1 MAEKLTDIAICEKCG
16 YDNKKDA
23 HKCTHCGHL
32 MQRDYYRG
40 LWLRN
45 IIVTL
50 VLFLVPFI
58 ILFYVINFEISVH
71 FENQVNRGLDYS
83 VDITVKTVVSFLDER
98 RSDLLSIATVEITS
112 LDDIRTRD
120 PFFRSFLVEK
130 PWFEFIAIAD
140 VGGNIVY
147 STDSWSHNI
156 TDEQYF
162 TRPLRGE
169 CLNTGIFYSEI
180 LDTIA
185 MIIACPLVNQNH
197 KTIGVILASI
207 NLETFYNLMV
217 DLRIGETSEIFLVDS
232 NGIFLST
239 SKLGGTILQEYGHYK
254 QDPNPHTGAGGVL
267 THRDYRGKKV
277 LCAYRKFEGLNW
289 YLVSEMDVEEA
300 LAPATRLKNVMYYI
314 FLIVGGFLLISTL
327 VFSKQITNLLKR
339 LTRHLKSALDEVSD
353 KKNTINTINVELRKR
368 LSDCESLSKQL
379 RVSEEYI
386 KNIIDSISSGLIA
399 VDKSLRITYCNAYV
413 NHFTTQKEIGTLSDL
428 YTAFPVMK
436 KEEIRKHIE
445 SIFTRKRVFR
455 LRKIQVE
462 IDGKSM
468 TLGIAG
474 FPIIESEEI
483 QGATFLLNDITEQE
497 RLHAQ
502 MADYEKLS
510 ALSQLALGAAH
521 EINNP
526 LLGITSYIE
535 LLIEDETDVER
546 KTQAKHVLE
555 SAYRISETVR
565 GLLNFARPSP
575 PKFTKV
581 SLNKL
586 LTETVSF
593 LHHQPLFKKVKI
605 EKNLSD
611 SAPQI
616 TADVNQIRQ
625 VFINIL
631 INAAQAMPDG
641 GSLVITTGK
650 VKFEDRVEII
660 IHDTGIG
667 IPAEMINKVF
677 DPFFTSKK
685 GHGTGLGLSIS
696 YSYIKSHNG
705 DIHITSTVNKGT
717 TVTIVLPI
725 RQTTDAQTEVIA

>member
-1 MAEKLTDIAICEKCG
+1 M
-16 YDNKKDA
+16 
-23 HKCTHCGHL
+23 
-32 MQRDYYRG
+32 
-40 LWLRN
+40 
-45 IIVTL
+45 
-50 VLFLVPFI
+50 
-58 ILFYVINFEISVH
+58 
-71 FENQVNRGLDYS
+71 
-83 VDITVKTVVSFLDER
+83 
-98 RSDLLSIATVEITS
+98 
-112 LDDIRTRD
+112 
-120 PFFRSFLVEK
+120 
-130 PWFEFIAIAD
+130 
-140 VGGNIVY
+140 
-147 STDSWSHNI
+147 
-156 TDEQYF
+156 
-162 TRPLRGE
+162 
-169 CLNTGIFYSEI
+169 

-185 MIIACPLVNQNH
+185 MIIACPLMNKHHQ
-197 KTIGVILASI
+197 TIGVILASI
-207 NLETFYNLMV
+207 NLEIFYNLMV

-239 SKLGGTILQEYGHYK
+239 SKLGGTILQEYGHYR
-254 QDPNPHTGAGGVL
+254 QDQNPHTGTGGVM

-277 LCAYRKFEGLNW
+277 LCAYRKFDGLNW

-339 LTRHLKSALDEVSD
+339 LTRHLKSALDDVSD

-399 VDKSLRITYCNAYV
+399 VDKSSRITYCNAFV
-413 NHFTTQKEIGTLSDL
+413 NHFTMQKDIGKLSDF
-428 YTAFPVMK
+428 YATFPVLK
-436 KEEIRKHIE
+436 KGEIRKNIE
-445 SIFTRKRVFR
+445 SIFTQKKAFR
-455 LRKIQVE
+455 IRKIQVE
-462 IDGKSM
+462 IEGKSM
-468 TLGIAG
+468 MLGIAG
-474 FPIIESEEI
+474 FPIIESDEI
-483 QGATFLLNDITEQE
+483 QGATLLLNDITEQE
-497 RLHAQ
+497 QLHAQ

-546 KTQAKHVLE
+546 KTQAKQVLD

-565 GLLNFARPSP
+565 GLLSFARPSP

-586 LTETVSF
+586 ITETVSF
-593 LHHQPLFKKVKI
+593 LHHQPLFRKI
-605 EKNLSD
+605 KIITNLSE
-611 SAPQI
+611 SVPQI
-616 TADVNQIRQ
+616 TADDNQIRQ
-625 VFINIL
+625 VLINIL

-641 GSLVITTGK
+641 GDLIITTVK
-650 VKFEDRVEII
+650 VKFEDRVQITI
-660 IHDTGIG
+660 NDTGIG
-667 IPAEMINKVF
+667 IPDEMINKVF

-696 YSYIKSHNG
+696 HSYIKSHNG
-705 DIHITSTVNKGT
+705 DIHIKSTVNEGT

-725 RQTTDAQTEVIA
+725 RQTTDVQSEVIT

>member
-1 MAEKLTDIAICEKCG
+1 MADKLTEIAICEKCG

-23 HKCTHCGHL
+23 QKCAHCGHL

-50 VLFLVPFI
+50 VLFLVPFT
-58 ILFYVINFEISVH
+58 ILFYVVNFEISVH
-71 FENQVNRGLDYS
+71 FENQVKRGLDYS

-98 RSDLLSIATVEITS
+98 KSDLLSIATVDITS

-140 VGGNIVY
+140 LRGNIVY
-147 STDSWSHNI
+147 TTNRLSDNI
-156 TDEQYF
+156 KDEKYF
-162 TRPLRGE
+162 RQPLRGE
-169 CLNTGIFYSEI
+169 CYNTGIFYSEG

-185 MIIACPLVNQNH
+185 MIIACPLMNKHHQS
-197 KTIGVILASI
+197 IGVILASI

-239 SKLGGTILQEYGHYK
+239 SKLGGTVLKEYGHFK
-254 QDPNPHTGAGGVL
+254 QDPNPHTGSGGVI

-277 LCAYRKFEGLNW
+277 LCAYREFKGLNW

-314 FLIVGGFLLISTL
+314 FLIAGGFLLFSTL

-339 LTRHLKSALDEVSD
+339 LTRHLKSALDDVSD

-368 LSDCESLSKQL
+368 LSDCVSLSKQL

-399 VDKSLRITYCNAYV
+399 VDKSSCITYCNTYV
-413 NHFTTQKEIGTLSDL
+413 HHFTVHKEIGMLSDL
-428 YTAFPVMK
+428 YTAFPVLK
-436 KEEIRKHIE
+436 TEEIRKNIE
-445 SIFTRKRVFR
+445 NIFTQKKAFR
-455 LRKIQVE
+455 IRKIQVE
-462 IDGKSM
+462 IEGKSM

-474 FPIIESEEI
+474 FPIIESDEI
-483 QGATFLLNDITEQE
+483 QGATLLLNDITEQE
-497 RLHAQ
+497 QLHAQ

-546 KTQAKHVLE
+546 KTQAKHVLD
-555 SAYRISETVR
+555 SAYRISETIR

-586 LTETVSF
+586 LSETVSF
-593 LHHQPLFKKVKI
+593 LHHQPLFRKVKI
-605 EKNLSD
+605 VKNLSE
-611 SAPQI
+611 SVPQI

-625 VFINIL
+625 VFVNIL

-641 GSLVITTGK
+641 GDLIITTGK
-650 VKFEDRVEII
+650 VKFEDRVQITI
-660 IHDTGIG
+660 NDTGVG
-667 IPAEMINKVF
+667 IPAGMIKKVF
-677 DPFFTSKK
+677 DPFYTSKK

-696 YSYIKSHNG
+696 YSYIKSHKG
-705 DIHITSTVNKGT
+705 DISIASTVSKGT
-717 TVTIVLPI
+717 TVTITLPI
-725 RQTTDAQTEVIA
+725 RQATEAQTEVIA